1 MGARNKKVFALLSEQ
16 NKRGS
21 DMARVLGIS
30 KSAITYWRQ
39 NGTDPSYEQCMKL
52 APFFGV
58 SVDYLWNDDKGEH
71 DNTFPID
78 TTELEGKKKQLAEC
92 LNAIYNAGEGK
103 SEEDFELIY
112 RSVMATQELI
122 QALSKK

>member
-1 MGARNKKVFALLSEQ
+1 MGVRNEKVFALLKEQ
-16 NKRGS
+16 NKKS
-21 DMARVLGIS
+21 AEVAEILGLS
-30 KSAITYWRQ
+30 KSAITYWKK
-39 NGTDPSYEQCMKL
+39 NGTDPTYEQCMKL

-58 SVDYLWNDDKGEH
+58 SVEYLWNDEKTEH
-71 DNTFPID
+71 ENTFPID
-78 TTELEGKKKQLAEC
+78 TSELEGKKKQLAEC

-122 QALSKK
+122 QALKKK